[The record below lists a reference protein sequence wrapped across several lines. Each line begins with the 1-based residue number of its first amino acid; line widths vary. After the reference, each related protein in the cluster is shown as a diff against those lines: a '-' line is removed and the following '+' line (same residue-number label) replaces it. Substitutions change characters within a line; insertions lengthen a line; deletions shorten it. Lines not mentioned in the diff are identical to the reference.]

1 MDPALTLIEALQSLP
16 SEAVCILSFLVVSAS
31 LFLTARFFGKSGLLI
46 YSVLALLV
54 GNIQVLKGISVSFWD
69 TPIAMGTT
77 IFSATFVISDILTQ
91 VYGKKDAFRAVL
103 LGFWSTF
110 LVAILM
116 TLALGVRPLG
126 VPVTHPDF
134 HFDAAHEAMM
144 VLFAP
149 APRLLLASLTAYL
162 VSQALDITLFDWLKR
177 TTPLPLVLRAAVTTA
192 LAFFVDNTVFS
203 LLAWRLF
210 SPTPVPWD
218 SLFYSYIMGTYF
230 VRVGV
235 SILFLPLIASVCKTL
250 SKRRLP

>member
-1 MDPALTLIEALQSLP
+1 MDPALSLIEALQSLP
-16 SEAVCILSFLVVSAS
+16 TEVVCVFSFLAVSLS
-31 LFLTARFFGKSGLLI
+31 LFFTARVFGKTGLHV
-46 YSVLALLV
+46 YSVLALLI
-54 GNIQVLKGISVSFWD
+54 GNIQVLKGLSLSFWE

-91 VYGKKDAFRAVL
+91 VYGKKEAFRAVL
-103 LGFWSTF
+103 LGFWATF

-126 VPVTHPDF
+126 VIATHPDF

-149 APRLLLASLTAYL
+149 APRLLAASMLAYMI
-162 VSQALDITLFDWLKR
+162 SQALDITLFDWLKR
-177 TTPLPLVLRAAVTTA
+177 RTPFPLFLRAALTTA

-203 LLAWRLF
+203 LLAWRVF

-230 VRVGV
+230 VRIGV
-235 SILFLPLIASVCKTL
+235 SVLFLPLISSVCKTL
-250 SKRRLP
+250 SKRRAR